1 MNLLKALARL
11 PQTEVRRLLKASRWV
26 GQRAALQSA
35 ADSLRK
41 KLARIEKK
49 LVAVDRRIGA
59 RPVGRPPGSGRR
71 GRPRGPMR
79 GRRGPALRDIL
90 HGVLKKLGRPA
101 DCAELAAAARK
112 AGYIT
117 RSDDITFKRAIHQQ
131 LRTGNMFHKAS
142 RGKFEAR

>member
-26 GQRAALQSA
+26 GRRATLQSE
-35 ADSLRK
+35 ADRLRK
-41 KLARIEKK
+41 KLARVEKK
-49 LVAVDRRIGA
+49 LAAVEKRLGA

-90 HGVLKKLGRPA
+90 LGVLKKLGRPA
-101 DCAELAAAARK
+101 DCAELAALAKK
-112 AGYIT
+112 AGYVT
-117 RSDDITFKRAIHQQ
+117 RSDDVTFKRAIHQQ
-131 LRTGNMFHKAS
+131 LRTGTMFHKAS
-142 RGKFEAR
+142 RGKFEAK